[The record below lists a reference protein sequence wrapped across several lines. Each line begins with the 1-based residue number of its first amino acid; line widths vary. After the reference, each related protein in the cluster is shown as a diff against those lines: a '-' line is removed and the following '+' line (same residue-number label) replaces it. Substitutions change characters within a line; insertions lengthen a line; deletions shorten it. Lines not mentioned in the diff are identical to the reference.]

1 MNQAVRSLLSRPL
14 ESLLLLLTIAF
25 GAALSGLV
33 LSAAWP
39 SLGGNFSQP
48 GILGHELSVQKRDSE
63 GAFSSSP
70 TAPPV
75 VRVGPPGEA
84 AITLKEDDLSK
95 LQAQAPDVQVAYL
108 AEGSYMGDQSK
119 GLQVS
124 MVTRGYVDALRASL
138 VEGSLPSAAQ
148 FKDQQQVVVLTE
160 YAARFLFPNG
170 SALGKE
176 IQGFRVI
183 GVISVPPADGTLFRS
198 AEQSAYGALGIV
210 PYGSAR
216 LTQGNMSII
225 QPPLSTLR
233 FLPRP
238 GRDVQAQEQL
248 SRAAR
253 RLYGEQVSVNS
264 NLQDNIAN
272 AQAARRGALSL
283 ALLGVGG
290 LLIASLSILALML
303 ARVLSRARLL
313 GMAAAL
319 GASRARLRGQ
329 YLSEI
334 AVLGSLG
341 SVLGGLMAAGLVWWL
356 GRGVSGTFAGTLSQQ
371 PAVLLGV
378 VIGSLLLSILFG
390 LVPAIQAS
398 KVRPAEALRG

>member
-39 SLGGNFSQP
+39 SLGSNFSRP
-48 GILGHELSVQKRDSE
+48 GIMGHELSVQKRDSDE
-63 GAFSSSP
+63 AFSSSP

-75 VRVGPPGEA
+75 VKVGPSGEVG
-84 AITLKEDDLSK
+84 IIMQETDLSK

-119 GLQVS
+119 GLQVK
-124 MVTRGYVDALRASL
+124 MVTRGYFDALGARV
-138 VEGSLPSAAQ
+138 VEGSLPNKAQ
-148 FKDQQQVVVLTE
+148 FQDQQQVVVLTE
-160 YAARFLFPNG
+160 YAARFLFPKG
-170 SALGKE
+170 SALGQE
-176 IQGFRVI
+176 TQGFRVI
-183 GVISVPPADGTLFRS
+183 GVMSVPPADAPIFRS
-198 AEQSAYGALGIV
+198 AEQSGYGALGLV
-210 PYGSAR
+210 PYGSAP
-216 LTQGNMSII
+216 LTQGTMNII

-233 FLPRP
+233 FLPQP
-238 GRDVQAQEQL
+238 GRDAQAQEQL
-248 SRAAR
+248 SRTALQ
-253 RLYGEQVSVNS
+253 LYGDRVTVTSKLQLNVANS
-264 NLQDNIAN
+264 
-272 AQAARRGALSL
+272 QAARRGALSL

-329 YLSEI
+329 YLTEI
-334 AVLGSLG
+334 AALAGLG

-356 GRGVSGTFAGTLSQQ
+356 GRNVSGAFAGTLSQQ

-378 VIGSLLLSILFG
+378 VIGSLLLSVLFG
-390 LVPAIQAS
+390 LVPAVQAS
-398 KVRPAEALRG
+398 KVRPAEALRA